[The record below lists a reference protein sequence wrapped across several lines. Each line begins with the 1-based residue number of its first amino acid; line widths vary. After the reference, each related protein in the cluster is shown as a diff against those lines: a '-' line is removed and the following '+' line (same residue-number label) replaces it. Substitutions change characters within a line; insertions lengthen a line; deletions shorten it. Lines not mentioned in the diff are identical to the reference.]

1 MMVSEIQLYEM
12 LKGKIGEKEAEAFI
26 NILETKVDRKFE
38 EARNVLATKEDIA
51 KSEARLTI
59 RMFYFWIGQV
69 GVIAGI
75 LFFFFKSSGH

>member
-75 LFFFFKSSGH
+75 LFFFFKSSVH